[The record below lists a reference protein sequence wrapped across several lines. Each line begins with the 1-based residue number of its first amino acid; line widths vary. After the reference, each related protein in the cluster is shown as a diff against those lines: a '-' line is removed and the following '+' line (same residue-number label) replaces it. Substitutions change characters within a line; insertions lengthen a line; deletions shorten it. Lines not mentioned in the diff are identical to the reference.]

1 MIQQTDSSTAT
12 QKACDALVASIA
24 EEANDG
30 PMYLCVW
37 GDGYAE
43 PGQPIIGVHLF
54 GFFSDENGYSDRN
67 REAIRALS
75 YGESVTITGL
85 ADVQSVVRV
94 Q

>member
-1 MIQQTDSSTAT
+1 MAQQTDSTAAA
-12 QKACDALVASIA
+12 QRACDALVASLA
-24 EEANDG
+24 EEASEG

-43 PGQPIIGVHLF
+43 PGQPIIGVHPF

-67 REAIRALS
+67 REAIRELRF
-75 YGESVTITGL
+75 GESVTITGL
-85 ADVQSVVRV
+85 ADVQSIVRV